1 MLYNYGIIPIKTTT
15 VLRTSV
21 FRTLARAESSQLM
34 VSGSGSKRISEKRMP
49 VKKIYIISDATG
61 QSGLHILRAAIVQF
75 EHARTKIMVF
85 HDVDSKA
92 GLKKILD
99 QARADRA
106 LIAFT
111 FVRKEMRDYA
121 SQYCLKHNIYHLDIL
136 GPLIHNLSSYLQRE
150 PLETPTLLRK
160 VDERYFKR
168 IDAIEYTIG
177 HDDGRGAE
185 RLNEADIVLV
195 GLSRTSKTPTSLYL
209 AQEGYKVANVPI
221 VPGIPLPEELFAID
235 QHKIVCLNV
244 DPEVLQKVRR
254 VRQKHSGLK
263 PSYSDLKKVFAEV
276 EYVWDLIKKHRSWKV
291 VDTTNKSIEETAW
304 EVIHY
309 VSGVEHEE
317 YN

>member
-1 MLYNYGIIPIKTTT
+1 
-15 VLRTSV
+15 
-21 FRTLARAESSQLM
+21 
-34 VSGSGSKRISEKRMP
+34 MP
-49 VKKIYIISDATG
+49 AKKIYIISDATG

-75 EHARTKIMVF
+75 EHVRTKMMVF
-85 HDVDSKA
+85 HDIDSKPS
-92 GLKKILD
+92 LKKVLD
-99 QARADRA
+99 QARADKA

-111 FVRKEMRDYA
+111 FVRKGMRDYA
-121 SQYCLKHNIYHLDIL
+121 SAYCLKNTIYHLDIL
-136 GPLIHNLSSYLQRE
+136 GPLINNLSSYLSRE

-168 IDAIEYTIG
+168 IDAIEYTLG

-185 RLNEADIVLV
+185 RLKEADIVLV
-195 GLSRTSKTPTSLYL
+195 GLSRTSKTPTSFYL

-221 VPGIPLPEELFAID
+221 IPGIPLPEELFEID
-235 QHKIVCLNV
+235 QHKIVCLNI

-254 VRQKHSGLK
+254 VRQEHSGLK

-276 EYVWDLIKKHRSWKV
+276 EYVRDLVKKHRSWKI

-304 EVIHY
+304 EIIHH
-309 VSGVEHEE
+309 VFGDEQGE

>member
-1 MLYNYGIIPIKTTT
+1 
-15 VLRTSV
+15 
-21 FRTLARAESSQLM
+21 
-34 VSGSGSKRISEKRMP
+34 MP
-49 VKKIYIISDATG
+49 TKKIYIISDATG

-75 EHARTKIMVF
+75 EHTRTKMMVF
-85 HDVDSKA
+85 HDIDSKA

-99 QARADRA
+99 QARSDKA

-121 SQYCLKHNIYHLDIL
+121 SAYCLKNNIYHLDIL
-136 GPLIHNLSSYLQRE
+136 GPLISNLSSYLQRE

-160 VDERYFKR
+160 VDARYFKR

-185 RLNEADIVLV
+185 RLREADIVLV
-195 GLSRTSKTPTSLYL
+195 GLSRTSKTPTSLFL

-221 VPGIPLPEELFAID
+221 VPGIPLPEELFEID
-235 QHKIVCLNV
+235 QHKIVCLNI
-244 DPEVLQKVRR
+244 DPEVLQKIRK
-254 VRQKHSGLK
+254 VRQKNSGLK

-276 EYVWDLIKKHRSWKV
+276 EYIWDLVKKHKNWKV

-304 EVIHY
+304 EIIHH
-309 VSGVEHEE
+309 VSGYEHDE
-317 YN
+317 YNQGE